1 MTIRS
6 LRAVGELAAL
16 ADHLAQRR
24 QALLEAWRQAVEND
38 PELTT
43 ASSLSRPQFV
53 DHIPAVLDAVQR
65 KLCEADTGHAHQ
77 AAVQQSAAD
86 HGMVRWQQGYD
97 QRELMREWS
106 HLHLVLAEELERYAD
121 AHPEAASIMPIA
133 RKILTQVC
141 NQGMVE
147 SAIHHAQMQQTEA
160 AGRLQDL
167 EQALAQL
174 SEVER
179 QRAELWREAAHDLR
193 GNLGVVQS
201 AAAGL
206 NQDRVPQ
213 PLQVQFLALLQRGVV
228 SLHTLLN
235 DLLSLA
241 RLEAGQERLDV
252 SAFDVA
258 AMLGELCANFQLQ
271 ASSRGLFLRA
281 EGPPTLLVEGDAV
294 KIQRISQNLLVNALK
309 YTGHGG
315 VRVTWEAI
323 TRDRGDCWRL
333 CVQDTGPG
341 IEGELASPLAN
352 ALRTATQEA
361 NAVAAADSRAGG
373 GAESA
378 PPTLAS
384 QSPPPSRRTSGGE
397 GIGLSIVKRLCE
409 LLDASLELETAPG
422 AGTTFRITFP
432 RRYGNASDIT
442 PPLP

>member
-6 LRAVGELAAL
+6 LRAAGELAAL
-16 ADHLAQRR
+16 AHHLAQRR
-24 QALLEAWRQAVEND
+24 PALLEAWRQAAEND

-43 ASSLSRPQFV
+43 VSTLSRAQFV
-53 DHIPAVLDAVQR
+53 DHIPAVLDAFQR
-65 KLCEADTGHAHQ
+65 KLCEADTGNGQ
-77 AAVQQSAAD
+77 RAAVQQSAAD

-106 HLHLVLAEELERYAD
+106 HLHLILAEELERYAI
-121 AHPEAASIMPIA
+121 AHPEAASVMPIA
-133 RKILTQVC
+133 RRIMTQLC
-141 NQGMVE
+141 NQGMIE
-147 SAIHHAQMQQTEA
+147 SAIHHAQMQQAEA
-160 AGRLQDL
+160 AGRLQEL

-206 NQDRVPQ
+206 NRDQVPQ

-228 SLHTLLN
+228 SLQTLLN

-241 RLEAGQERLDV
+241 RLEAGQEHLEV
-252 SAFDVA
+252 AAFDVA
-258 AMLGELCANFQLQ
+258 AMLAELCANFQLQ

-281 EGPPTLLVEGDAV
+281 EGPPVLHAEGDAI
-294 KIQRISQNLLVNALK
+294 KIQRISQNLLVNALR
-309 YTGHGG
+309 YTVNGG

-323 TRDRGDCWRL
+323 TRDRGECWRL

-341 IEGELASPLAN
+341 IERELASPLAN

-361 NAVAAADSRAGG
+361 HAVAAADSKGVG
-373 GAESA
+373 GAEA

-384 QSPPPSRRTSGGE
+384 QSPPPWSTTGGE

-432 RRYGNASDIT
+432 RRYGNAGDIA